1 MDDDT
6 EDAAEL
12 ALLLKLA
19 AWSGEHALPMFCG
32 ALALLLV
39 ASWLFWVGLLR
50 YAGPPGKHRL
60 SAPWDVFLRIG
71 AGFVVIG
78 GAAIV
83 FAEIADDLTE
93 QDLDSI
99 DQTFMRSLAAHV
111 APATRELF
119 QWLTRLGDTM
129 TLTGICIVVTWALL
143 WRRHRWLTLG
153 WVTTVA
159 GGTALNWL
167 LKQYFQRARPVHDG
181 FEAVQGFSFP
191 SGHSAGSVIVY
202 GMLAYLAMRL
212 LPARWHVP
220 VALIVAMLAGTI
232 GASRL
237 FLGVHY
243 PSDVVSG
250 FAVGIAWLGLCI
262 TSIEWGRWQRGRLA
276 KD

>member
-1 MDDDT
+1 MNDDA
-6 EDAAEL
+6 EDAVEL
-12 ALLLKLA
+12 ALLLRLA
-19 AWSGEHALPMFCG
+19 AWSGEHALPVFCG
-32 ALALLLV
+32 ALALLLA
-39 ASWLFWVGLLR
+39 ASALFWVGLLR

-71 AGFVVIG
+71 SGFVVIG

-83 FAEIADDLTE
+83 FTEIADDLTE

-119 QWLTRLGDTM
+119 QWLTRLGDTV
-129 TLTGICIVVTWALL
+129 TLAIIGVVVALLLL
-143 WRRHRWLTLG
+143 WRRHRWLALG
-153 WVTTVA
+153 WATTVA
-159 GGTALNWL
+159 GGTAFNWL

-181 FEAVQGFSFP
+181 LETAQGFSFP

-220 VALIVAMLAGTI
+220 VALAVAALAGTI

-262 TSIEWGRWQRGRLA
+262 TSIEWGRLHRRRPN
-276 KD
+276 D